1 MSEKKVQIQPLGER
15 VLVLPDAKEEKT
27 KGGLI
32 IPQTAEEEKASC
44 GTVIKLGT
52 PRKKDYKFHVK
63 EGDRVL
69 FKKYSPEE
77 VKIDEVEYLLID
89 EADILAII

>member
-1 MSEKKVQIQPLGER
+1 MAEAKIKIQPLGKR
-15 VLVLPDAKEEKT
+15 VLVKPDEKEEKT

-32 IPQTAEEEKASC
+32 IPDTADGEKASR

-52 PRKKDYKFHVK
+52 PRKKDYNFFVK
-63 EGDRVL
+63 EGDKVL

-77 VKIDEVEYLLID
+77 IEIDGEDYLLIEEED
-89 EADILAII
+89 VLAII

>member
-1 MSEKKVQIQPLGER
+1 MVVKVKLQPLGER
-15 VLVLPDAKEEKT
+15 VLVLPLEKEERT

-32 IPQTAEEEKASC
+32 IPDTADSEKASQ

-52 PRKKDYKFHVK
+52 PRKKDYKFFVK
-63 EGDRVL
+63 EGDKVL

-77 VKIDEVEYLLID
+77 VEIDGIDYLLID
-89 EADILAII
+89 EADVLAIL